1 MRPTRLVVRG
11 FAAFRDEVE
20 LDFTDTDF
28 FALVGPTGAGKSSV
42 IDAICF
48 ALYGSVPRYEHASL
62 KAPVVTT
69 NATEARVELDFS
81 SGDQRYRIVRIV
93 RRKGSGKVQLDRLAD
108 DGTLA
113 EPLTSS
119 VTDARR
125 LVPAIVGLKFDEFTK
140 CVVLPQGAFATLLH
154 ANDADRND
162 LLTSVLDLGVY
173 DEIARLAN
181 ERERQVAA
189 DIAADERVLDDLGA
203 VDDAALDTAA
213 SRLNALKVL
222 FKDVDTAR
230 TAAAVLTERLTAAR
244 ADLAGA
250 TRAIDAL
257 ERVRVAPE
265 VSAVAGERDVFG
277 ARLASAEQAHTGARA
292 ELDAATKVMEQGRS
306 VRDVEAVV
314 QAHHKLVQLEAT
326 RAEHTAAQAKALAA
340 VTHVSAAAAEAE
352 ATLEAARADLDTAR
366 AAHAAHTL
374 AARLV
379 VGERCPVCE
388 QVVDSIDTV
397 AHRAMPATVERA
409 EKALTRANARG

>member
-125 LVPAIVGLKFDEFTK
+125 LVPTIVGLRFDEFTK

-154 ANDADRND
+154 ANDADRNE

-173 DEIARLAN
+173 DEIAAP
-181 ERERQVAA
+181 RERTGAQVGA
-189 DIAADERVLDDLGA
+189 DITADERVLDDLGA
-203 VDDAALDTAA
+203 VDDAALDGAA
-213 SRLNALKVL
+213 C
-222 FKDVDTAR
+222 
-230 TAAAVLTERLTAAR
+230 
-244 ADLAGA
+244 
-250 TRAIDAL
+250 
-257 ERVRVAPE
+257 AP
-265 VSAVAGERDVFG
+265 RP
-277 ARLASAEQAHTGARA
+277 R
-292 ELDAATKVMEQGRS
+292 
-306 VRDVEAVV
+306 
-314 QAHHKLVQLEAT
+314 
-326 RAEHTAAQAKALAA
+326 
-340 VTHVSAAAAEAE
+340 
-352 ATLEAARADLDTAR
+352 
-366 AAHAAHTL
+366 
-374 AARLV
+374 
-379 VGERCPVCE
+379 
-388 QVVDSIDTV
+388 
-397 AHRAMPATVERA
+397 
-409 EKALTRANARG
+409 